1 MRRALLFIVCIST
14 MIVFFQGTGI
24 QAQDQEEGQ
33 RILSLRCMKC
43 HDLERVREADNDR
56 EGWTETVEKMMNIGA
71 SVTPDEK
78 KTLIEYLSP

>member
-1 MRRALLFIVCIST
+1 MRKALLFIVCIST
-14 MIVFFQGTGI
+14 LIVFFQGTLI

-33 RILSLRCMKC
+33 RILTLRCMKC
-43 HDLERVREADNDR
+43 HDLERVEDADKDH

-78 KTLIEYLSP
+78 KTLIKYLSR